1 MQRFKPKFKTC
12 LRCGLKNLENA
23 TECDDCGL
31 IFARLEMATNQD
43 AKRKKLRGDRDFI
56 IKVKKLPSD
65 VSFLKLL
72 LYSIFLGVFG
82 GHCYYVGR
90 YLRGIMLTTNFV
102 VMLILLI
109 FNNFFLT
116 VWNGTFYDIIM
127 PFCGIILLCWIW
139 DIFAILMKRFKVP
152 VAIDLD
158 EEE

>member
-1 MQRFKPKFKTC
+1 MQRFKPKFITC
-12 LRCGLKNLENA
+12 PRCGLKNLENA
-23 TECDDCGL
+23 TACDDCGL
-31 IFARLEMATNQD
+31 VFARLEMATNGD

-72 LYSIFLGVFG
+72 LYAILLGVFG

-109 FNNFFLT
+109 FNSFFLT
-116 VWNGTFYDIIM
+116 VWNGAFYDIIM
-127 PFCGIILLCWIW
+127 PFCGVILLCWIW
-139 DIFAILMKRFKVP
+139 DIFAIITRRFKVP